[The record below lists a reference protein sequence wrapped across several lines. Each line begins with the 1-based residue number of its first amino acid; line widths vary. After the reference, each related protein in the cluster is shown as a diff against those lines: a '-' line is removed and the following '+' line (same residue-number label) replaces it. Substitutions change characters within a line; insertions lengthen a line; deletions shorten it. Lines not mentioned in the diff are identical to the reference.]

1 MIQMAEDSEELRI
14 HGCTT
19 VHAVGDTDEVRI

>member
-1 MIQMAEDSEELRI
+1 MIQMAEDTEELRT
-14 HGCTT
+14 HGYTT